1 MRDFA
6 PATGAVEHPLE
17 PLELVRTE
25 RGRGIGAVRH
35 VLDTDPENLACA
47 VVEEE
52 EKVRHVGKSN
62 GQDQELAPQRA
73 LVVVFFGGAAE
84 RGEGLGGVRCD
95 PPRRILFDRRLEKRA
110 GGRET

>member
-25 RGRGIGAVRH
+25 RGRGFGAVRY
-35 VLDTDPENLACA
+35 VLDTDPENLARA
-47 VVEEE
+47 VVEE

-62 GQDQELAPQRA
+62 GQDRQLA
-73 LVVVFFGGAAE
+73 
-84 RGEGLGGVRCD
+84 
-95 PPRRILFDRRLEKRA
+95 
-110 GGRET
+110 T